1 MTMKRTPLAI
11 LAALI
16 CSTAPFASGQTS
28 AKPASAASP
37 SAQLDRFVGTGT
49 CTGNEMAMGKNPGHA
64 TVGKF
69 HGKKTL
75 DGHWV
80 AIHYDEDQT
89 AANAKPFSVVQYF
102 GYDATKK
109 HFVTV
114 LFTNTGDSY
123 STGVSTGWKGN
134 AITFD
139 ETVWMDGKPA
149 SFRDVF
155 TDGDSGMSSHTG
167 LMKDKSGKWVKTDEE
182 TCHKA

>member
-1 MTMKRTPLAI
+1 MKRTPLAI
-11 LAALI
+11 LATLFCA
-16 CSTAPFASGQTS
+16 SAQFAIGQTS
-28 AKPASAASP
+28 AQQAGPSSP
-37 SAQLDRFVGTGT
+37 STQLDRFVGAGT

-69 HGKKTL
+69 HGEKSL

-89 AANAKPFSVVQYF
+89 AANPKPFSVVQYF
-102 GYDATKK
+102 GYDAAKK
-109 HFVTV
+109 RFVTV

-123 STGVSTGWKGN
+123 STGVSPGWKGN
-134 AITFD
+134 SVTFD
-139 ETVWMDGKPA
+139 ETVWMNGKPA
-149 SFRDVF
+149 AFRDVF

-167 LMKDKSGKWVKTDEE
+167 MMKDKTGKWVKTDEE